1 MGHLIT
7 EGIRAVE
14 LGIGVAIGLVVGAIG
29 AWLVARL
36 RLQSRNERLR
46 VAHAR
51 LEEELRAE
59 REKASSLDAIQERMR
74 EVFTTLAHQ
83 ALTSNAD
90 QLLARSRDQL
100 DALLTQVRGDWGTH
114 REEVKG
120 LVDPLSKALTA
131 IDQQV
136 RELEQRREG
145 AYQALGEQLR
155 ALGTAQ
161 TDLRQSTV
169 RLEQS
174 LRSSTARGRWG
185 ELQLRRVVELAG
197 MARHVDFAE
206 QVSAEQGRPDMIV
219 RLPNQGILPI
229 DAKTPASAYLDA
241 MELTDAARKA
251 KLVEHAKALRARVQE
266 LSRKAYMDQFEM
278 APEVVVMFVPYESAL
293 SAAFEED
300 PTLLEYGIEQRILVA
315 SPVTLLALLRAAA
328 FGWQQYEIAE
338 NARAIAEQG
347 RELYARFLNVLKPI
361 ADAGDRLGK
370 AVASY
375 NRAVGSIESRLK
387 PYLVRFQEAT
397 VSATETPTLEP
408 IDETPR
414 LPLDAEDPQTN

>member
-36 RLQSRNERLR
+36 RLQSRNEGLR

-100 DALLTQVRGDWGTH
+100 DALLTQVRADWGTH

-206 QVSAEQGRPDMIV
+206 QVTGDQGRPDMIV
-219 RLPNQGILPI
+219 HLPNGGILPI
-229 DAKTPASAYLDA
+229 DAKTPATAYLEAMALDA
-241 MELTDAARKA
+241 DARAG
-251 KLVEHAKALRARVQE
+251 KLAEHAKAMRSRVQD
-266 LSRKAYMDQFEM
+266 LSRKAYVDQFER

-293 SAAFEED
+293 SAAFEVD
-300 PTLLEYGIEQRILVA
+300 PDLLEYGIEQGILVA

-328 FGWQQYEIAE
+328 FGWQQHEIAE

-361 ADAGDRLGK
+361 AEAGDRLGK

-387 PYLVRFQEAT
+387 PYLARFQEAT
-397 VSATETPTLEP
+397 VSSAETPTLEP
-408 IDETPR
+408 VDETPR
-414 LPLDAEDPQTN
+414 LPLDADGA